1 MYKSYTVTI
10 RYTRPSLLSNI
21 CSTLHIHTS
30 ATHSSS
36 RFEPE
41 SDNFSSGRNSLRK
54 VDGAG
59 GSVGS
64 LSSIGA
70 SSTGDLD
77 ENQSSD
83 PQVLNQQLKEMK
95 DERDRLQKR
104 CEQVGGWSLNVRS
117 CDSDQSYGLKY

>member
-1 MYKSYTVTI
+1 MSPTV
-10 RYTRPSLLSNI
+10 L
-21 CSTLHIHTS
+21 IHNVR
-30 ATHSSS
+30 
-36 RFEPE
+36 RFEPD

-59 GSVGS
+59 GSAGS

-70 SSTGDLD
+70 SSSGDPD

-83 PQVLNQQLKEMK
+83 PQVLNQHLKEMK

-104 CEQVGGWSLNVRS
+104 YDQVGGVWQGHVIMMDLVM
-117 CDSDQSYGLKY
+117 

>member
-1 MYKSYTVTI
+1 M
-10 RYTRPSLLSNI
+10 
-21 CSTLHIHTS
+21 
-30 ATHSSS
+30 
-36 RFEPE
+36 
-41 SDNFSSGRNSLRK
+41 RK

-59 GSVGS
+59 GSAGS

-70 SSTGDLD
+70 SSSGDPD

-104 CEQVGGWSLNVRS
+104 YEQVGGVWHGHVIMIALIR
-117 CDSDQSYGLKY
+117 C

>member
-1 MYKSYTVTI
+1 M
-10 RYTRPSLLSNI
+10 
-21 CSTLHIHTS
+21 
-30 ATHSSS
+30 
-36 RFEPE
+36 
-41 SDNFSSGRNSLRK
+41 
-54 VDGAG
+54 DGAG

-70 SSTGDLD
+70 SSSGDPD

-104 CEQVGGWSLNVRS
+104 YEQVGGVKFWS
-117 CDSDQSYGLKY
+117 CDTISWAQSAGT

>member
-1 MYKSYTVTI
+1 MLLNFY
-10 RYTRPSLLSNI
+10 SLHLFAS
-21 CSTLHIHTS
+21 H
-30 ATHSSS
+30 
-36 RFEPE
+36 RFEPD

-59 GSVGS
+59 GSAGS

-70 SSTGDLD
+70 SSSGDPD

-104 CEQVGGWSLNVRS
+104 YEQVGPSGKVM
-117 CDSDQSYGLKY
+117 

>member
-1 MYKSYTVTI
+1 
-10 RYTRPSLLSNI
+10 
-21 CSTLHIHTS
+21 
-30 ATHSSS
+30 
-36 RFEPE
+36 
-41 SDNFSSGRNSLRK
+41 LRK

-59 GSVGS
+59 GSAGS

-70 SSTGDLD
+70 SSSGDPD

-104 CEQVGGWSLNVRS
+104 YEQVGPGGRSLARS
-117 CDSDQSYGLKY
+117 CDLDSLHLAHATLYKWLYLLL